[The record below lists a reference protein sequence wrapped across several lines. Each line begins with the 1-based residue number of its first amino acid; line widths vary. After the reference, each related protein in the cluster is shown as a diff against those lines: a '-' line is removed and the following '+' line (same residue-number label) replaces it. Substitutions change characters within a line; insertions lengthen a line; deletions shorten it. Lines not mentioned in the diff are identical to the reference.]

1 MAVLNIS
8 DEVYALL
15 QERAEVVGLT
25 PKRLAEVL
33 LTQVLDENV
42 EIIHYSSPEEL
53 AELKKRIVEDKEEEA
68 AGIGIPM
75 EDAVKN
81 IREKLKNK
89 KAQKASA

>member
-8 DEVYALL
+8 DEVYTLL

-25 PKRLAEVL
+25 PQRLAEVL
-33 LTQVLDENV
+33 LTQVLDDNV

-53 AELKKRIVEDKEEEA
+53 AELKKRIAEDKEEEA

-75 EDAVKN
+75 EDAVSN

-89 KAQKASA
+89 RAQKASA